1 MQQVKRPCTLS
12 TKVTRGT
19 WQSWQ
24 TIKAYAP
31 TKDRRATH
39 SLEDLINREATR
51 IHRERARNGKKEE
64 E

>member
-12 TKVTRGT
+12 TMITRGT

-24 TIKAYAP
+24 VIKEYAL

-39 SLEDLINREATR
+39 ILEDLINREATR
-51 IHRERARNGKKEE
+51 IHRERARKKKEE
-64 E
+64 